1 MIASRRRCLAI
12 AVIATTVVAA
22 CSSDGD
28 DTVGSTVAETTTT
41 VQPSVVTDGQLIIG
55 VMVPTGDALIG
66 EPIQEAV
73 DTAVDRINT
82 AGGVLGRS
90 VRAIVSDEGDTAA
103 SADGAV
109 QALLD
114 RGVDAIVGP
123 ASSLNALSS
132 LDGIVDAGTL
142 ACSPT
147 ASSMALDDFPDN
159 NLFFRTI
166 PSDSL
171 QARAIAQAVD
181 QTGAQRAAIV
191 YVDDAYGRP
200 FAGAVESELLSG
212 AIAVVDSIP
221 FASGGDS
228 FSEEARRLIDT
239 DAQAAIVLADADDGT
254 RFLAALG
261 DEGADGIATIIVN
274 DAMRNPTTPQRIQAL
289 DPAFRR
295 KILGLAPQAA
305 SDDPSAPF
313 DPPGLFAANAF
324 DCVNLIALAAVKADS
339 DAPTAIAE
347 EMSNVSFSGSSCSTF
362 ATCVQTIRDEFQ
374 IDYNGPSGITE
385 LQMRSGDPARA
396 TFDRFTFDETGT
408 DLLQRTVVVSD

>member
-1 MIASRRRCLAI
+1 MIANRRRCLAI
-12 AVIATTVVAA
+12 AAVAA
-22 CSSDGD
+22 AIVPGCSGDGD
-28 DTVGSTVAETTTT
+28 DTVGSTVAATTTT
-41 VQPSVVTDGQLIIG
+41 VRPSVVTDGQLIIG

-66 EPIQEAV
+66 EPIQAAV
-73 DTAVDRINT
+73 ETAVDRINS

-90 VRAIVSDEGDTAA
+90 VRLIVSDEGDTAA
-103 SADGAV
+103 SADNAV
-109 QALLD
+109 QSLLD
-114 RGVDAIVGP
+114 RDVDAIVGP

-132 LDGIVDAGTL
+132 LDAIVASGTL

-147 ASSMALDDFPDN
+147 ASSMALDDFPDD

-171 QARAIAQAVD
+171 QARAIAQAAD

-200 FAGAVESELLSG
+200 FADAVESEMRAGS
-212 AIAVVDSIP
+212 IAVIDSIP
-221 FASGGDS
+221 FASGDDS

-239 DAQAAIVLADADDGT
+239 DAQVAIVLADADDGS

-261 DEGADGIATIIVN
+261 NESHDDIATIIVN

-289 DPAFRR
+289 DPEFRSR
-295 KILGLAPQAA
+295 ILGLAPQAA
-305 SDDPSAPF
+305 SDDPTAPF
-313 DPPGLFAANAF
+313 DPPGIFAANAF

-339 DAPTAIAE
+339 DAPAAIAA
-347 EMSNVSFSGSSCSTF
+347 EMSNVSFSGSPCTSF
-362 ATCVQTIRDEFQ
+362 ATCADTIRREFQ

-385 LQMRSGDPARA
+385 LQSRSGDPARA
-396 TFDRFTFDETGT
+396 TFDRFTFDDTGT